1 MDALLSTRLPG
12 LPEPRRGKVREVYD
26 LGRNLLIVATDRLSA
41 FDVVMANGVPD
52 KGKVLTQMSN
62 FWFHLLREVCPNHL
76 LVTENASIQK
86 SLPQPAPELNG
97 RSVIVRKA
105 RPLPIECIARGY
117 ISGSLYKDY
126 RRYGGSIHGLQLPD
140 GLRESDR
147 LPEPI
152 FTPSTKAQTGHDE
165 NISFQ
170 KAADLVGR
178 ETAEK
183 VRDWT
188 LELYRRAREHALG
201 CGLILADTKFE
212 FGETDDGLVWID
224 EALTPDSSRFWDA
237 CQYRPG
243 GPQPSYDKQFVRDY
257 LEQIGWDKQPPGPTL
272 PEAVVLK
279 TREKYIQAFE
289 RITGRPFEG

>member
-62 FWFHLLREVCPNHL
+62 FWFDLLREVCPNHV
-76 LVTENASIQK
+76 LVTENASIQR

-126 RRYGGSIHGLQLPD
+126 RRYGGNIHGLQLPD

>member
-62 FWFHLLREVCPNHL
+62 FWFQLLQEVCPNHV

-126 RRYGGSIHGLQLPD
+126 RRYGGNIHGLQLPD

-152 FTPSTKAQTGHDE
+152 FTPSTKAKTGHDE

-212 FGETDDGLVWID
+212 FGEADDGLVWID

>member
-1 MDALLSTRLPG
+1 MDALLSTCLPG
-12 LPEPRRGKVREVYD
+12 LPGPRRGKVREVYD
-26 LGRNLLIVATDRLSA
+26 LGRTLLVVATDRLSA

-52 KGKVLTQMSN
+52 KGKLLTQMSN
-62 FWFHLLREVCPNHL
+62 FWFELLKDVCPNHL
-76 LVTENASIQK
+76 LVTENATIQK

-126 RRYGGSIHGLQLPD
+126 RRYGGDIHGLRLPE

-152 FTPSTKAQTGHDE
+152 FTPSTKAQSGHDE

-170 KAADLVGR
+170 KAVDLVGW

-188 LELYRRAREHALG
+188 LELYRRAREHAQG

-212 FGETDDGLVWID
+212 FGETDDGLIWID

-237 CQYRPG
+237 SQYRPG

-257 LEQIGWDKQPPGPTL
+257 LEQIGWDKQPPGPSL
-272 PEAVVLK
+272 PESVILK